1 MTDNIE
7 SILRRLH
14 AFEGRAPAGFKFD
27 RDDANERGRSPSA
40 FDNARTDLARQPEG
54 ERAEGMVHRGTTG
67 NGGSLQTDST
77 AHIAA
82 PTEEELPELR
92 SVFVRRVQDVLRRHG
107 WTHAIAA
114 QHCGISPARLEAL
127 LANRLSD
134 IGRAEMTRIAARL
147 DIAAP

>member
-1 MTDNIE
+1 MTDHIE
-7 SILRRLH
+7 SILRRLR

-27 RDDANERGRSPSA
+27 RDDANERGQSPLAS
-40 FDNARTDLARQPEG
+40 DNVRTDLARQPEV
-54 ERAEGMVHRGTTG
+54 ERAEGKVDRCTTG

-77 AHIAA
+77 AHIAPSA
-82 PTEEELPELR
+82 EEELPELR
-92 SVFVRRVQDVLRRHG
+92 SVFVRRVQDALRRRG

-134 IGRAEMTRIAARL
+134 IDRAEMTRIEARL